1 MLNNVAGY
9 APEKIP
15 YGISRYQNE
24 TRRLYRV
31 LDTAL
36 EKSKS
41 GFLVGD
47 RLTIADISCWG
58 WVASASQFQCPIS
71 LITLFA
77 CADRCDPTQKSG
89 RVSILTRPP
98 TSRNGFITCLS
109 DLDSRRAGMFPLSTR
124 PSRWPSCPRRS
135 LRSLRLAR
143 VPGYR
148 LG

>member
-1 MLNNVAGY
+1 MCTRLPWTALMLNNVAGY

-58 WVASASQFQCPIS
+58 WVASASQF
-71 LITLFA
+71 
-77 CADRCDPTQKSG
+77 
-89 RVSILTRPP
+89 
-98 TSRNGFITCLS
+98 
-109 DLDSRRAGMFPLSTR
+109 
-124 PSRWPSCPRRS
+124 
-135 LRSLRLAR
+135 
-143 VPGYR
+143 
-148 LG
+148 